1 MKKLL
6 TATLA
11 IAMGATLVGALAACG
26 NNDADTAKKAIQNVR
41 TMYAE
46 KAVET
51 PDNYTVIGQ
60 TKVGDDVYAI
70 DWSVT
75 SSFENFGNY
84 VSVGEMDATSKLV
97 TVSVTKAEAAI
108 DYKLIASVTV
118 GSATETEEFTRKVPA
133 KAAEHAG
140 TQEDPYTA
148 ANVQEIGEK
157 LANSAYYEVD
167 GAAKQVYVKGYV
179 VDAGTPNASAG
190 RVNNVYIVDEY
201 SADKDKNSADAVLV
215 YSITYDNEVFPGT
228 VPLKSGD
235 LIVVKGFIQKYNNT
249 IEITY
254 KGGDSVLCV
263 SLTPGEDTRTPQQKV
278 NAAING
284 ITTLAVNYNT
294 VGEVDLPATTVPEV
308 TLTWTVKTVT
318 ELVTI
323 TNNKL
328 NVVSLPD
335 DETEIVLTATATLEG
350 AEAASKDF
358 TVKLK
363 KAADLGLEHAGTT
376 ADPYSIADAKKIAA
390 SLGDDAYYSIN
401 GEAKLVY
408 VKGYVVDPG
417 SYSSSYNNYSNIYLV
432 DEYSAEKDKNSAD
445 AMLLYRLGLDSQ
457 FVTKDGDLVKGDCM
471 TVLAYIQNYK
481 GKNTTNSYQITYK
494 GNVNPTTVALTPVA
508 DDRTDE
514 QKVDDAIAALKLET
528 SYSKTGAVNL
538 PAAPRGVT
546 VTWASSNTEL
556 VTITENKTMNIV
568 SIPTS
573 DTQVTVTATVSS
585 GEVSK
590 PKTFTV
596 TVIAELVLEG
606 EGTQAKPYTIAD
618 AKKIAASLASGAY
631 YSVNNEATQV
641 YVKGYVVDPGSYSS
655 SYNNYSNIYLVDEY
669 SADKDKNS
677 TDAMLLYRLGLDSQF
692 VKDDGDLRKGD
703 CITVFAYIQNHSKG
717 LQLTYKDKTNPT
729 VVAMVKAPD
738 TRTDAQKVADALIKV
753 NATLSD
759 ITKTGDVVLPLSK
772 EDAVTF
778 AWALKTTAPEGVALD
793 GNTLKVTTLPTE
805 DVTLTLTVT
814 ATCGDVSTDNTKDVT
829 VKIVGSVVV
838 PAGQTVEANLDFVTG
853 FGTYAKEWANGYAK
867 HEITFKEAGVTNVGG
882 TVELSN
888 GSKQTGTITTKP
900 VICAQNTAQYVTVNV
915 NGASITAVE
924 FDLEQWGSKTFADI
938 HIEYTLDG
946 TTWTSCSSVI
956 TTPGKL
962 ASTTIPE
969 GVKKIRLSYVASTNK
984 NTQIGLTAI
993 KLTVKGDA
1001 AE

>member
-70 DWSVT
+70 DWTVT
-75 SSFENFGNY
+75 STFENFGNY

-108 DYKLIASVTV
+108 DYTLKASVTV

-179 VDAGTPNASAG
+179 VDAGTPDAAKG

-235 LIVVKGFIQKYNNT
+235 LIVVKGFIQKYKST
-249 IEITY
+249 IEVTY

-294 VGEVDLPATTVPEV
+294 VGEVDLPVTTVPEV
-308 TLTWTVKTVT
+308 TLIWTVKTAT

-471 TVLAYIQNYK
+471 TVFGYIQNYK
-481 GKNTTNSYQITYK
+481 GKNTNNSYQITYK
-494 GNVNPTTVALTPVA
+494 GNINPTTVALVQAA

-514 QKVDDAIAALKLET
+514 QKVNDAIAALTIED

-538 PAAPRGVT
+538 PVAPRGVT
-546 VTWASSNTEL
+546 VTWESSNTEL
-556 VTITENKTMNIV
+556 ITITENKTMNIV
-568 SIPTS
+568 SIPAVATE
-573 DTQVTVTATVSS
+573 VTVTATVSS

-590 PKTFTV
+590 PKAFTV
-596 TVIAELVLEG
+596 TLSTELILDHAGTEADPYSVADAQKIFASLAKGTSYNDETGAIKQVFVKGFVTIA
-606 EGTQAKPYTIAD
+606 GTASAYGYNNVYIAD
-618 AKKIAASLASGAY
+618 AKDATKANSVLI
-631 YSVNNEATQV
+631 YSVNWSDAFAKGTILRVGDEVVVRGYMKDFNGTKEIADNGAT
-641 YVKGYVVDPGSYSS
+641 P
-655 SYNNYSNIYLVDEY
+655 
-669 SADKDKNS
+669 KD
-677 TDAMLLYRLGLDSQF
+677 YP
-692 VKDDGDLRKGD
+692 
-703 CITVFAYIQNHSKG
+703 VFTSR
-717 LQLTYKDKTNPT
+717 TE
-729 VVAMVKAPD
+729 VF
-738 TRTDAQKVADALIKV
+738 RTDEQKVADALAEVK
-753 NATLSD
+753 ATLSN
-759 ITKTGDVVLPLSK
+759 ITAIGETMLPATTDS
-772 EDAVTF
+772 AVSF
-778 AWALKTTAPEGVALD
+778 AWTVKEGTTLPEGVTLVADKLTVTALPAAD
-793 GNTLKVTTLPTE
+793 TTI
-805 DVTLTLTVT
+805 TLTVT
-814 ATCGDVSTDNTKDVT
+814 ATCGEVSTDNTKDVT
-829 VKIVGSVVV
+829 VIIKKALNIPADATTASVSI
-838 PAGQTVEANLDFVTG
+838 A
-853 FGTYAKEWANGYAK
+853 TYATANSWANSTKYESVKVDNNITVTVAGGSNTGKYYTAGNEWRTYQTDSPTITVAAATGYQIAYVK
-867 HEITFKEAGVTNVGG
+867 ITYNISNTGVLTNADKTVQYESAAYVEVGAASVTFSVG
-882 TVELSN
+882 N
-888 GSKQTGTITTKP
+888 TGTAT
-900 VICAQNTAQYVTVNV
+900 
-915 NGASITAVE
+915 NGQVKITA
-924 FDLEQWGSKTFADI
+924 
-938 HIEYTLDG
+938 IE
-946 TTWTSCSSVI
+946 VI
-956 TTPGKL
+956 YAP
-962 ASTTIPE
+962 
-969 GVKKIRLSYVASTNK
+969 VA
-984 NTQIGLTAI
+984 
-993 KLTVKGDA
+993 
-1001 AE
+1001 E